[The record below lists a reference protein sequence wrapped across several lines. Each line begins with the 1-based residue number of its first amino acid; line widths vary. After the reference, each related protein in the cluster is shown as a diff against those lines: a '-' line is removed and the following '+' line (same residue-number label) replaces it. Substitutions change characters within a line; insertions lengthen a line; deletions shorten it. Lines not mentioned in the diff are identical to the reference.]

1 MALALVVLGI
11 LLGFLGL
18 FIAVW
23 FQHQTEPEDKLQR
36 VPVVPHATLP
46 INETG
51 ARVLKKLKAA
61 EPEPEQLVE
70 KDFDPEG
77 AEQTRKTRLRE
88 LIRETQSKQA

>member
-23 FQHQTEPEDKLQR
+23 FQNQTEPEDRLQR
-36 VPVVPHATLP
+36 VPIVPRATLP
-46 INETG
+46 IHETG

-77 AEQTRKTRLRE
+77 ADQTRKTRLRE